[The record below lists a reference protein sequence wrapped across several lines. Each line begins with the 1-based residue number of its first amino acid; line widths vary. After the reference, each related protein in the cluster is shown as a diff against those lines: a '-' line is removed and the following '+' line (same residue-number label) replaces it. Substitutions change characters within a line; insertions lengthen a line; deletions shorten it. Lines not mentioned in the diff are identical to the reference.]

1 MGFTDA
7 QRAVLNRHM
16 ESAKGD
22 HLSTVGDMEVVE
34 GAFCSTSSVAIDDAR
49 RIEVKGVN
57 CC

>member
-34 GAFCSTSSVAIDDAR
+34 GGFSAAPHR
-49 RIEVKGVN
+49 
-57 CC
+57 